1 MGHKAESL
9 RDYPKSRSSVCK
21 KERDRGKGETESG
34 TVDRGIGKRRCVNAL
49 IAALCFWALYHRAGQ
64 E

>member
-9 RDYPKSRSSVCK
+9 RDNPKSRSSVCK
-21 KERDRGKGETESG
+21 KERDRGKCEPESG
-34 TVDRGIGKRRCVNAL
+34 TVDRGIGKRRWVNAL
-49 IAALCFWALYHRAGQ
+49 IAALCFWVLFHRARQ